1 MIVDVHT
8 HIFPDELA
16 PKAMYRLQQAA
27 AGVVAYLDGTKA
39 DLLRSMESAGIDRSV
54 VCPVTTKPTQDQAA
68 NEWVTSLGDER
79 LIPFG
84 TVHAANEDAPG
95 EVRRAV
101 RLGVKGF
108 KLHPEYQDFAPMDPH
123 ARPMLEAIAE
133 AGVPVLFHAGVDIE
147 IPTVHG
153 TPHAFAKLNDSLPE
167 LDMILA
173 HMGSYRMWDEVSRW
187 LVGRH
192 VHFDTSYVHQD
203 LSSTEFAALARELGA
218 EKVLFGSDSP
228 WGEQDNE
235 LASVR
240 AAGLSEGET
249 AAILGGNAARLLGL

>member
-27 AGVVAYLDGTKA
+27 DGVVAYLDGTKA
-39 DLLRSMESAGIDRSV
+39 DLLRSMEEAGIDRSV
-54 VCPVTTKPTQDQAA
+54 VCPVTTKPTQDRAA
-68 NEWVTSLGDER
+68 NEWVTLLDDER

-84 TVHAANEDAPG
+84 TVHAANDDAAG

-101 RLGVKGF
+101 ELGVKGF
-108 KLHPEYQDFAPMDPH
+108 KLHPEYQDFAPTDER

-153 TPHAFAKLNDSLPE
+153 TPHSFAKLNDSLPE
-167 LDMILA
+167 LEMILA
-173 HMGSYRMWDEVSRW
+173 HMGSFRMWDEVSRW

-192 VHFDTSYVHQD
+192 VHFDTSYVHKD
-203 LSSTEFAALARELGA
+203 LSSNEFAELVRELGA
-218 EKVLFGSDSP
+218 EKILFGSDSP
-228 WGEQDNE
+228 WGKQEEE
-235 LASVR
+235 LSSVR
-240 AAGLSEGET
+240 ASGLAEDEVT
-249 AAILGGNAARLLGL
+249 AILGGNAAGLLGL